1 MRQPRLAKMKVTPA
15 DGEEFYADTL
25 NEAVEKLDG
34 REGTIEP
41 LTTGVLYA
49 DATLT
54 IPANVS
60 FTGDSPISVRAG
72 ATLTI
77 N

>member
-1 MRQPRLAKMKVTPA
+1 MRTPRLAKIKVTPT

-34 REGTIEP
+34 REGTIERS
-41 LTTGVLYA
+41 TTGDVYVESE
-49 DATLT
+49 LT
-54 IPANVS
+54 VPSNV
-60 FTGDSPISVRAG
+60 TIIGPVTVRAG